1 VLSQSRIITL
11 FFENA
16 ACSGDEGVHSVK
28 VVLVAFIPIWKV
40 MFGGVVGSA
49 GGATSGRGASPVPKM
64 GISGGKQS
72 SSTASM
78 L

>member
-1 VLSQSRIITL
+1 
-11 FFENA
+11 
-16 ACSGDEGVHSVK
+16 
-28 VVLVAFIPIWKV
+28 V

-49 GGATSGRGASPVPKM
+49 GGASSVPKM